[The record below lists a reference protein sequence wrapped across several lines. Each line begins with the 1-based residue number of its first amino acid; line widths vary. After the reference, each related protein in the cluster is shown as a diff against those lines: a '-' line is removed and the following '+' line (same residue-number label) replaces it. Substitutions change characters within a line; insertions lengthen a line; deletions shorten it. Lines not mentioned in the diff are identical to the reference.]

1 MVLTVEFDDEAGDG
15 EEVDG
20 ASEET
25 LVGAEENEDGVVVGA
40 SVPKTTMIHARQWMR
55 IIIGWSTE
63 FELIQSAKI
72 QENRRPE
79 EVPEGSLG

>member
-1 MVLTVEFDDEAGDG
+1 MVFTVEFDDEPGDG

-25 LVGAEENEDGVVVGA
+25 SVGAEENEDGVFVGA
-40 SVPKTTMIHARQWMR
+40 SVPKTTMIHARQRMR
-55 IIIGWSTE
+55 SIIGWSTE
-63 FELIQSAKI
+63 IELIQSAKI
-72 QENRRPE
+72 QEKRRPE